1 MANDTE
7 YNQPKVIG
15 GVEQF
20 DQLVSR
26 QDGTEFDEIDWR
38 ARIRPKKGG
47 ERWAYGLVD
56 PETPLKTITD

>member
-26 QDGTEFDEIDWR
+26 QDGSEFDEIDWR

-47 ERWAYGLVD
+47 EKWA
-56 PETPLKTITD
+56 LKKLLIVY